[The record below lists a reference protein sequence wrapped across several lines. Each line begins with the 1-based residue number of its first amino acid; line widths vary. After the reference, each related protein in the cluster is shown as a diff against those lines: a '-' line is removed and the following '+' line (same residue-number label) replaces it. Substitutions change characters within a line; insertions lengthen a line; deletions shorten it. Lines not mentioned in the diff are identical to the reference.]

1 MNLNRS
7 EDRIAAKPA
16 SDGRSKRPGRLRME
30 FTIWVRMNPGQ
41 STETPIPRP
50 ARSPR
55 RPSESA
61 TTPYLETLYGMVPP
75 EETNPAME
83 AVDTMCPPSRCSSIN
98 GPKISMPR
106 MTAMRLTPSVQSHPE
121 SVQVPYGPP
130 PPTPALLTRICTL
143 PYRAIVASAAALSS
157 DL

>member
-16 SDGRSKRPGRLRME
+16 SDGRSKRSGRLRTE

-41 STETPIPRP
+41 STDTPIPPP

-61 TTPYLETLYGMVPP
+61 TTPYLETLYGIVPP
-75 EETNPAME
+75 EEISPAIE
-83 AVDTMCPPSRCSSIN
+83 AVDTMCPPSPCCSIN
-98 GPKISMPR
+98 GPKISMPQ
-106 MTAMRLTPSVQSHPE
+106 MTAMRLTLSLHSHPE
-121 SVQVPYGPP
+121 SVH
-130 PPTPALLTRICTL
+130 AR
-143 PYRAIVASAAALSS
+143 
-157 DL
+157 